1 MMWDLEEDNLFLLLG
16 GSFRQSRKDIVSK
29 KQDFEL
35 RVTDKRS

>member
-16 GSFRQSRKDIVSK
+16 GSFRQ
-29 KQDFEL
+29 KQERYSEQEADVEL